1 MEPAVTNEVFALK
14 NIRLWFKKYDEAKFI
29 SHLDLNRVMA
39 RTIKLAKIPIWYTEG
54 FNPHAFIVFPLPLS
68 LGFTGERECMDIKIK
83 DVIDENKTIELL
95 NSFLPKGLKFY
106 DITDPIMKGK
116 DISYAKFKIILSSPD
131 FSLESIKK
139 NLDELLSIKNI
150 IVEKKSKS
158 GIKKI
163 DIRPYINDYNIYI
176 KDEGVNLDIILPAG
190 NNININPMLIINEL
204 KSKLKNQIF
213 YDVLRC
219 ELMNKEM
226 KPFI

>member
-54 FNPHAFIVFPLPLS
+54 FNPHVFIVFPLPLS

-116 DISYAKFKIILSSPD
+116 DISYAKFKIILSSPN
-131 FSLESIKK
+131 FPLESIKK